1 MLGHLTLTI
10 RCKVYIHVARAIAI
24 SPPRSAVSVYPDRSH
39 APHPFRIHA
48 PLQLRIHTLS
58 STSTSII
65 LACPYCTCTTLTVS
79 CGSPLMYLSLSLWCF
94 KYHHLSLVLK
104 KLSSDISARTS
115 SRYRTRPNYDNV
127 LRTVSVAPNRLALVP
142 PRTLSS
148 LSHLRLPL
156 GSTSLTR
163 T

>member
-1 MLGHLTLTI
+1 MMREEKDGSLLTG

-24 SPPRSAVSVYPDRSH
+24 SPPRSAVSVYPDRFH

-65 LACPYCTCTTLTVS
+65 LARLYSTCTTLTVS

-94 KYHHLSLVLK
+94 EYHHLSLVLE
-104 KLSSDISARTS
+104 S
-115 SRYRTRPNYDNV
+115 SRLTYPLERHLDIAHGRTTITFCV
-127 LRTVSVAPNRLALVP
+127 QSASLRIVSR
-142 PRTLSS
+142 
-148 LSHLRLPL
+148 
-156 GSTSLTR
+156 
-163 T
+163 